1 MTIDFRINLVQ
12 FYPKPTTQPPPPPPS
27 PVPMV
32 GTEVSEN
39 LLPQKGIYGEKRSC
53 KFIYYALRVVTLGT
67 VFSSNMN
74 LSKNKNKNIEDEKI
88 EHIWVKYL
96 VL

>member
-12 FYPKPTTQPPPPPPS
+12 FYPKPTPPPPS

-74 LSKNKNKNIEDEKI
+74 LSKNKNIKT
-88 EHIWVKYL
+88 
-96 VL
+96 

>member
-1 MTIDFRINLVQ
+1 MKIDFRINLVQ
-12 FYPKPTTQPPPPPPS
+12 FYPKPTPQP

-39 LLPQKGIYGEKRSC
+39 LSPQKGIYGEKGSC
-53 KFIYYALRVVTLGT
+53 KFMYYALRVVTLGT

-74 LSKNKNKNIEDEKI
+74 LSKNKNIKT
-88 EHIWVKYL
+88 
-96 VL
+96 

>member
-12 FYPKPTTQPPPPPPS
+12 FYPKPTPQPPPP

-74 LSKNKNKNIEDEKI
+74 LSKNKNIKT
-88 EHIWVKYL
+88 
-96 VL
+96 

>member
-12 FYPKPTTQPPPPPPS
+12 FYPKPTPPPPPS

-74 LSKNKNKNIEDEKI
+74 LSKNKNIKT
-88 EHIWVKYL
+88 
-96 VL
+96 